1 MFTKFLSDFAGGLF
15 ADTGYLRDY
24 QHASRLYVDSAY
36 GMAPKAGW
44 SYFIEIGLNPAM
56 GQGRKGPF
64 KAIDEEWYT
73 KTKGKLGLVAKSAD
87 LPRFTV
93 GHETL
98 NQYNKKTVIQNKI
111 TYNPITITFHD
122 DMGNMTTNLWKNYY
136 QYYYADSRYPTKFS
150 GGATGRN
157 AIIPSAYSMDN
168 RVYSGQGTSG
178 RAWSYGLNNEQ
189 SYPFFSFIRIF
200 LLNKQK
206 YSSVTLINPII
217 TEWSHSQ
224 LDNTSGNKMLENK
237 MTVAYEAVY
246 YDTFQNRITK
256 KEPGFN
262 KDLPYDNTKSPLRAG
277 KGGGLSG
284 LLSGSGDLLDSVAD
298 GIENGFSVGSLIG
311 LAKQGKQLAQN
322 YKDVKNAGLAGIR
335 QEAYSIASSTLSD
348 AASGRGAYADT
359 NSNGRTNVL
368 NTPINTTFNYQYTNI
383 TEGTPGYGTTV
394 TKQMT
399 YAQAFGDVVKSIGK
413 PGVPLK

>member
-56 GQGRKGPF
+56 GQGAKGPF
-64 KAIDEEWYT
+64 KFINEEWYT
-73 KTKGKLGLVAKSAD
+73 KSKGKLGLVAKSAD

-136 QYYYADSRYPTKFS
+136 QYYYADSKYPTTFN
-150 GGATGRN
+150 GGATGRT
-157 AIIPSAYSMDN
+157 AKIPSAFNMEAPYW
-168 RVYSGQGTSG
+168 SG
-178 RAWSYGLNNEQ
+178 RPQSSRAWNYGLNNEQ
-189 SYPFFSFIRIF
+189 TVPFFSYITIF

-224 LDNTSGNKMLENK
+224 LDNTSANKMLENK
-237 MTVAYEAVY
+237 MTVAYEAVF

-256 KEPGFN
+256 NEPGFN
-262 KDLPYDNTKSPLRAG
+262 KDLPYDPTKSPLRAG

-284 LLSGSGDLLDSVAD
+284 LLSGSGDLLGSVAD
-298 GIENGFSVGSLIG
+298 GIENGFSVGDLIG
-311 LAKQGKQLAQN
+311 IAKQSKQLAQN
-322 YKDVKNAGLAGIR
+322 YKDVKKAGRAGLER
-335 QEAYSIASSTLSD
+335 EAYSIASSTLSD
-348 AASGRGAYADT
+348 AASGRGAFADR
-359 NSNGRTNVL
+359 NSDGRTNVL
-368 NTPINTTFNYQYTNI
+368 NTPINTKFSYTSVSLVD
-383 TEGTPGYGTTV
+383 GQTT
-394 TKQMT
+394 TKEMT
-399 YAQAFGDVVKSIGK
+399 YAQAFGDVVKSIGR
-413 PGVPLK
+413 PSVPLK

>member
-1 MFTKFLSDFAGGLF
+1 MSNMFTKFLSDFAGGLF

-56 GQGRKGPF
+56 GQGAKGPF
-64 KAIDEEWYT
+64 KFINEEWYT
-73 KTKGKLGLVAKSAD
+73 KSKGKLGLVAKSAD
-87 LPRFTV
+87 LPRFTI
-93 GHETL
+93 GHETI

-136 QYYYADSRYPTKFS
+136 QYYYADSKYPTTFN
-150 GGATGRN
+150 GGATGRT
-157 AIIPSAYSMDN
+157 AKIPSAFNMDSGTY
-168 RVYSGQGTSG
+168 YSGRPNSAKT
-178 RAWSYGLNNEQ
+178 WSYGLNNEQ
-189 SYPFFSFIRIF
+189 SVPFFSYITIF

-224 LDNTSGNKMLENK
+224 LDNTSANKMLENK
-237 MTVAYEAVY
+237 MTVAYEAVF

-256 KEPGFN
+256 NEPGFN
-262 KDLPYDNTKSPLRAG
+262 KDLPYDPTKSPLRAG

-284 LLSGSGDLLDSVAD
+284 LLSGSGDLLGSVAD
-298 GIENGFSVGSLIG
+298 GIENGFSVGDLIG
-311 LAKQGKQLAQN
+311 IAKQSKQLAQN
-322 YKDVKNAGLAGIR
+322 YKDVKKAGRAGLER
-335 QEAYSIASSTLSD
+335 EAYSIASSTLSD
-348 AASGRGAYADT
+348 AASGRGAFADR
-359 NSNGRTNVL
+359 NSDGRTNVL
-368 NTPINTTFNYQYTNI
+368 NTPINTKFSYTSVSLVD
-383 TEGTPGYGTTV
+383 GQTT

-413 PGVPLK
+413 PSVSLK